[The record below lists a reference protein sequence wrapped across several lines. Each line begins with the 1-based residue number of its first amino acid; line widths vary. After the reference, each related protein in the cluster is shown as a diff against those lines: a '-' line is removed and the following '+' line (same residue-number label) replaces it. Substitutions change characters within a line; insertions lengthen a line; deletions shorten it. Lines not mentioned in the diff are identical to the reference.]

1 VTVVEGMSM
10 DPVEFLSPKMFD
22 LESDTI
28 SVEISGNND
37 IIVSEQEGDFV
48 KTTVYTSQVT
58 SKNKGSYTI
67 VMNLVDNAST
77 TSTEVSQIVI
87 IEYEGTS
94 EVIPEEEEVEQI
106 EDTEEELIAETPEI
120 DYT

>member
-1 VTVVEGMSM
+1 MSM